1 MKKDRYSIKFY
12 KGCRLLTDFYLDKFY
27 NPKIVGKENLL
38 DTGYLLV
45 GNHKS
50 GLDIL
55 LVAYALRKYNPRF
68 MAKKEFFENPI
79 LKWLFEKVGAFPID
93 RQSLD
98 LTAVKKAIRLLKDNN
113 IVVIFPE
120 GTRNTKEEMLPFK
133 KGVASISMISNSK
146 VVPFGISG
154 DYKFRSK
161 PTIEFGKAIDFK
173 EESIGKEEADN
184 YLQEKVKN
192 LIRK

>member
-12 KGCRLLTDFYLDKFY
+12 RGCRLLTDFYLDKFY
-27 NPKIVGKENLL
+27 NPQIVGKENLP
-38 DTGYLLV
+38 DDGYLLA

-55 LVAYALRKYNPRF
+55 LVAYALREYNPRF
-68 MAKKEFFENPI
+68 MAKKEFFKNSF
-79 LKWLFEKVGAFPID
+79 LKCLFEKVGAFPIN
-93 RQSLD
+93 RESID
-98 LTAVKKAIRLLKDNN
+98 LEAVKKAIRLLKDNN

-161 PTIEFGKAIDFK
+161 PIITFGSAIDFK
-173 EESIGKEEADN
+173 KENINKEEADN
-184 YLQEKVKN
+184 FLQEKVKN

>member
-79 LKWLFEKVGAFPID
+79 SKWLFEKVGAFPID